1 MQINWFIVIAQIIN
15 FFILVWLLKRFL
27 YKPILKAIDEREKKI
42 VSQLEEAEAKK
53 AEAIKEQ
60 AEFLQK
66 NAEFDQEKLAL
77 MNQAV
82 AESNEVRQKLLEEVR
97 NEAGALRSNLKNA
110 LKELQQDLSREITR
124 KAQEEIFA
132 IVRKT
137 LSDLASLS
145 LEEQSVCIFIQRLND
160 LNDHEKKQFS
170 EAFRSDFHPIL
181 LQSAYALPERLQEEI
196 KNAVSKVL
204 GTNPQF
210 QFKTAPELISGIE
223 LISNGYK
230 LAWSIAEYLR
240 SFQNSISETMRV
252 KSETESDNQSD
263 AEK

>member
-66 NAEFDQEKLAL
+66 NAVFDQEKLAL

-110 LKELQQDLSREITR
+110 LKELQEDLSREITR
-124 KAQEEIFA
+124 KAQEEVFA

-145 LEEQSVCIFIQRLND
+145 LEEQSVHIFIKRLND
-160 LNDHEKKQFS
+160 LNDQEKKQFI
-170 EAFRSDFHPIL
+170 EAFRSDSNPIL
-181 LQSAYALPERLQEEI
+181 LQSTYALPEKLQEEI
-196 KNAVSKVL
+196 KNAVSEVL
-204 GTNPQF
+204 GIKPQF
-210 QFKTAPELISGIE
+210 QFKTTPELISGIE

-252 KSETESDNQSD
+252 KSETESDNQPD
-263 AEK
+263 A